1 MWPLVEAFILLENHY
16 QKKNKRVMLKQISLL
31 VAVVL
36 FVVGCS
42 SSASENHT
50 EVKKDTTKVE
60 EVVETPLNDSLQM
73 AKTLEVM
80 TNDSLNAIANIM
92 SGIVDSSKVYQY
104 VQSTADFK
112 VFSKNFDKRWM
123 KYDSTRL
130 MNLRKFKENEI
141 SKVVKPQT
149 TLFYPFSGPD
159 ILHAQTFFPEADKY
173 VMIGLEPVGSLPEF
187 KKEETDSLD
196 AYYNKVNTSLN
207 AILKFSFFRTESMS
221 KDLKNK
227 EVDGTLHLL
236 FLFLKRTGNQF
247 SSAKPVTVD
256 SLGNIQFVK
265 SFTDLKKLKTN
276 TRGVE
281 IKFVDP
287 HQQPKIV
294 YYFSL
299 NAADG
304 GLKHNKGFM
313 AYLKNMGTVN
323 TYLKGASYLMHKD
336 YFSMIRKVILAQSQH
351 VIQDDS
357 GIAFHYFLDD
367 TNKWNY
373 SFFGQYLK
381 PIPMFAQFYQ
391 KDLDSLYKQQG
402 AKPIGFGIGYNFKDK
417 NSNFMI
423 ATKQN

>member
-1 MWPLVEAFILLENHY
+1 
-16 QKKNKRVMLKQISLL
+16 MLKQISLL

>member
-1 MWPLVEAFILLENHY
+1 
-16 QKKNKRVMLKQISLL
+16 MLKQISAL
-31 VAVVL
+31 VTVVL
-36 FVVGCS
+36 FIAGCS
-42 SSASENHT
+42 STASDNNT
-50 EVKKDTTKVE
+50 EVKKETVKVE
-60 EVVETPLNDSLQM
+60 AAVETPLNDSLPIV
-73 AKTLEVM
+73 KTMELPV
-80 TNDSLNAIANIM
+80 NDSLNAIADIM
-92 SGIVDSSKVYQY
+92 SGIVDDSPIYQY

-130 MNLRKFKENEI
+130 MSLKKFKENEI

-247 SSAKPVTVD
+247 SSVNPVTVD
-256 SLGNIQFVK
+256 SIGNIQFVK
-265 SFTDLKKLKTN
+265 SFADLKKLKTN

-281 IKFVDP
+281 IKFNDV
-287 HQQPKIV
+287 HHQPKTL

-304 GLKHNKGFM
+304 GLKSNKGFM

-336 YFSMIRKVILAQSQH
+336 YFSMIRKVILSQSQH

-381 PIPMFAQFYQ
+381 PITMFAQFYQ